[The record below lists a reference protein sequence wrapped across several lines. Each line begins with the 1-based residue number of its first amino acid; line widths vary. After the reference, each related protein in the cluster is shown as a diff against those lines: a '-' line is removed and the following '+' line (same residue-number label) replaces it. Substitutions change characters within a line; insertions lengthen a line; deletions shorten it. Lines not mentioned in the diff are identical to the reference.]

1 MKTYLIT
8 FSQTS
13 QAIRGEG
20 LLLDRGLPVRVIPL
34 PSRIGAGCGICFR
47 IQGPDLEEAS
57 HILQEAGI
65 EDIGIYEKSQEGY
78 KEIKR

>member
-20 LLLDRGLPVRVIPL
+20 LLLDRGLSVKVIPL
-34 PSRIGAGCGICFR
+34 PSQIGAGCGICFR
-47 IQGPDLEEAS
+47 IQASELEEAG
-57 HILQEAGI
+57 HCLREAGI
-65 EDIGIYEKSQEGY
+65 EDIGIYEKTPKGY
-78 KEIKR
+78 KEIER